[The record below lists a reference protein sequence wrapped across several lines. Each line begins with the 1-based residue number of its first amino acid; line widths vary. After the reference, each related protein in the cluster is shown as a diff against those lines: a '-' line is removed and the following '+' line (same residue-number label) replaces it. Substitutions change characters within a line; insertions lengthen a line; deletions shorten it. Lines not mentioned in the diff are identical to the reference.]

1 MWNVEKVVSKGQY
14 QYGIVKNHPHKTKNN
29 YVLLHRIIMENQI
42 QRLLD
47 KEEVVHHIDYN
58 KMNNDIS
65 NLRLMNRLEH
75 MKLHANDKTRKY
87 VILKC
92 PWCNKEF
99 ELPHNKSFLCK
110 KGKYS
115 CNCCSSSCRGKLYS
129 FIQNKGLT
137 IKIQKQIN
145 ECLIQEFRK

>member
-14 QYGIVKNHPHKTKNN
+14 QYGVVKNHPHKTKNN